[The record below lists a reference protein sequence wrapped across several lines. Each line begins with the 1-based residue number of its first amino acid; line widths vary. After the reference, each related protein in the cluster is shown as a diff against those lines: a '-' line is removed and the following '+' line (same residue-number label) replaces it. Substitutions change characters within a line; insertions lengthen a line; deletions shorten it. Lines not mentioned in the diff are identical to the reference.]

1 MLNLNERE
9 AIELKGVSL
18 GLTRGETKT
27 YSHDNDI
34 ANGNRAESINAF
46 IEGQLN
52 KGVSAS
58 LALEIVK
65 DVSGGYPIQ
74 GMTLGLTKEQAQTFK
89 WENGCLFGN
98 IAESA
103 IKYLSDQ
110 CSKGTPAP
118 QALGEIKDLNG
129 FQIEAMT
136 LGLAKKDLEGHI
148 WDNEILRANRG
159 NRPNPDSRRAN
170 LTLQYLRDRPNDI
183 SAQEA
188 MNNIRGLN
196 GEEIESA
203 INTQKLGIRVG
214 LSDIETY
221 VVRLTMDQVLR
232 IMNGELYKNVVPEGH
247 EAILK
252 MEQKKQY
259 AVGAISGLM
268 ASIGLKGE
276 EELAT
281 IITPLL
287 KPIDII
293 NLSRANKETRD
304 SAVTFAKREI
314 IKQEEE
320 KEVPKR

>member
-110 CSKGTPAP
+110 CSKGIPAP

-129 FQIEAMT
+129 FQIQAMT
-136 LGLAKKDLEGHI
+136 LGLARKDLEGHI
-148 WDNEILRANRG
+148 WDNEILRANH
-159 NRPNPDSRRAN
+159 NPSNPNNKRAD
-170 LTLQYLRDRPNDI
+170 LTLEYISDRPNDI

-196 GEEIESA
+196 GEEIENV
-203 INTQKLGIRVG
+203 INAQKLGIRVG

-232 IMNGELYKNVVPEGH
+232 IINGELYRDVVPEGH
-247 EAILK
+247 KTILE

-259 AVGAISGLM
+259 AIGATSGLM

-314 IKQEEE
+314 TKQEEE
-320 KEVPKR
+320 GKEVPKR